1 MQNILLIDD
10 DPDILEILILELQDD
25 PSCTVS
31 SSTSAEDALF
41 LARNNQYD
49 VIIADWRM
57 PVMNGTELVRAL
69 RSQGCSAYIIIYS
82 GKGMGIDIR
91 EALANGANYYVN
103 RGGDPDSEFAEL
115 KKQIQKNSRR
125 QENPVQDSRDP

>member
-1 MQNILLIDD
+1 MQKILLIDD
-10 DPDILEILILELQDD
+10 DPDILEILNLELQDD

-31 SSTSAEDALF
+31 SSTSTEDALV
-41 LARNNQYD
+41 LAGKNQYD

-69 RSQGCSAYIIIYS
+69 RKQGCDAHIIIYS

-91 EALANGANYYVN
+91 DALANGADYYIN

-115 KKQIQKNSRR
+115 KKQIRKYAGQQNNS
-125 QENPVQDSRDP
+125 QTK